1 MTTVG
6 YLLGLLA
13 VLILGFSLTLMVTRQ
28 IVKRRLDNVVG
39 PFLVR
44 LGPPKGRGRQGQN
57 LPDRFDTLE
66 AAQEAATAALLGH
79 PNDDDVAYILG
90 RREDDQWD
98 VVDRVDVLTK

>member
-13 VLILGFSLTLMVTRQ
+13 LLILGFWVTLMVTRQ
-28 IVKRRLDNVVG
+28 IVKRRLENVVG

-44 LGPPKGRGRQGQN
+44 VGPPKGRGRLGTD
-57 LPDRFDTLE
+57 LPERFETLDG
-66 AAQEAATAALLGH
+66 AKEAATAALLVH
-79 PNDDDVAYILG
+79 PNDEDVGYILG
-90 RREDDQWD
+90 RRDDDQWD